1 MRPDDQLEQRLSA
14 AGDRARGRS
23 APSSRF
29 ATSLRDELLS
39 QYAADAPAAAATPAA
54 PRGLGAWFARVT
66 LPRQLRLAPLALAAL
81 LAVGSVAGAQQLY
94 TALIAEPDA
103 TPTPTLAPS
112 VAPSATPEP
121 TAAPATPS
129 VTPSATPEPTA
140 APTPEPTPVPTPVPT
155 PKPTPVPTPKP
166 TQPPI
171 GEMSLAVGG
180 CNGGTVLDWSVV
192 SHERFSHYVVL
203 RSTTDS
209 IPAAFPPQGGA
220 VKVGSSYTTS
230 PEKTSTVD
238 AGAAPG
244 ATSYYRA
251 LALDA
256 ENRVLAAS
264 AVKAAVAKPVGSL
277 GALTSGPEGSK
288 VQFTW
293 SPYGGPGACFSYYK
307 LVYSDTNAEPS
318 YGKDPYLAALS
329 PQSVSSYDYDP
340 TEGTL
345 QSGKTY
351 WLRVQVISSTELGW
365 MVVAQS
371 TVLEYAA
378 P

>member
-39 QYAADAPAAAATPAA
+39 QYAADAAAAATPAA

-81 LAVGSVAGAQQLY
+81 LAVGTVAGAQQLY
-94 TALIAEPDA
+94 TALVAEPEA

-129 VTPSATPEPTA
+129 VTPEPTA

-244 ATSYYRA
+244 TTSYYRA

-256 ENRVLAAS
+256 ENRVLATS

-288 VQFTW
+288 VRFAW

-307 LVYSDTNAEPS
+307 LVYSDANAEPS

-365 MVVAQS
+365 MVVAES
-371 TVLEYAA
+371 TVLEYDA